1 MKMKKINLLIAL
13 SITLVIMSCNN
24 GNKTTTTTAE
34 NADSATTTVAEPI
47 KTGPSLPMNM
57 LVIYHGIKDY
67 SLWRPGFNNDSAAR
81 QASGLSF
88 ISLEKSSDKPNDIK
102 MSFATPDMEKAKL
115 FIIDPRLKEVMGK
128 LGVIS
133 KPIAN
138 FYSIIRYNAENQK
151 TDGIR
156 VEIVHK
162 VKDFDVWLKGYDAE
176 GTATRAENGMNDL
189 FLGQGVD
196 DPNLV
201 YVVFEVSDITK
212 AKARLAN
219 PALKKIMV
227 DAGVLGT
234 PAITIY
240 NDASK

>member
-1 MKMKKINLLIAL
+1 MKKINLLIAL

-24 GNKTTTTTAE
+24 GNKTTTAVETT
-34 NADSATTTVAEPI
+34 DSRTTTVAEPI

-67 SLWRPGFNNDSAAR
+67 SLWRPGFDTDSAAR
-81 QASGLSF
+81 QESGLSF
-88 ISLEKSSDKPNDIK
+88 ISLEKSADKPNDIK
-102 MSFATPDMEKAKL
+102 MSFATPDMAKAKL
-115 FIIDPRLKEVMGK
+115 FMIDPRLKEVMGK

-138 FYSIIRYNAENQK
+138 FYSIIRYNTENQK
-151 TDGIR
+151 TGGAR
-156 VEIVHK
+156 LEIVHK
-162 VKDFDVWLKGYDAE
+162 VKDFDIWLKGYDAE
-176 GTATRAENGMNDL
+176 GIATRSENGMNDL
-189 FLGQGVD
+189 FLGRGVD

-201 YVVFEVSDITK
+201 YVVFEVTDITK

-227 DAGVLGT
+227 DAGVVGT
-234 PAITIY
+234 PAITFY
-240 NDASK
+240 NDALK